1 MMVRLIGIWQLGGQ
15 RHIVYQEWENW
26 CRATMLLW
34 FESYKVKLNKPKDQR
49 GGFANK

>member
-1 MMVRLIGIWQLGGQ
+1 MATWWPTAHCVSR
-15 RHIVYQEWENW
+15 VENW